1 VDYVPG
7 VRTLGLALV
16 LLVPACTRP
25 SSSGSA
31 PPSSPPAAASAP
43 ASPGELAP
51 PSGPWRELV
60 RDQRWAEAEKQID
73 ALPESDRKSAPMR
86 YVRARIASERK
97 DHAAV
102 IAALDGLEKD
112 VPLLAEGIVR
122 MRSEAQASV
131 GPFEPAALYFQGKTG
146 AKAQTRAAEAW
157 SRAGKPDEARKAI
170 DRAIAQA
177 KGGGTEA
184 AARAVRLSLAEVAGQ
199 KDAALADAKWI
210 LREAPE
216 AAAAK
221 SATEAIARL
230 DPSWKPTA
238 AELLSRGEKLA
249 AAGKGAEA
257 IAAID
262 LAKAA
267 DGAPNEADFLHA
279 RGMALF
285 KVRRYAEAVTEL
297 SRAAEAGGRSAEDD
311 AFHAARAMSR
321 AGNDEGAIRAYRAF
335 EKEHPKSP
343 LADEAGYLVARLS
356 FLTGKKEDAQ
366 AAYATYLK
374 RHKGGKHRTT
384 ATYELALVELAD
396 HPARARAAFS
406 ELARAEDSP
415 KEAARLRELE
425 GVAAEKA
432 GDAEGARAAFVEV
445 IAKAPLSFSA
455 LAAAAH
461 LSRAKQPVPPPIE
474 SAESQGAGPM
484 EIRLPPVAA
493 QLHALGLDDEAE
505 DALRAREK
513 ELGAGYAPR
522 TTEALCAL
530 YGTLD
535 QATRRYRI
543 GSDGVK
549 EATLLRE
556 PSGATRWAWDCLYP
570 RPYLDTARAVEARE
584 SLPRGLVHAVMR
596 QESAFDVDVISGAHA
611 VGLLQLLPT
620 TAREL
625 AKRSNVPFEEGS
637 LVRPGVNIDLGARY
651 LAMLLKT
658 WKGNVTLAVASY
670 NAGPQA
676 ISRWVAGGGPVETDV
691 FVARIPYPETRTY
704 VMKVIGNLA
713 RYSYLEGGAAAVPAL
728 DLALDPTLRAEAD
741 AF

>member
-1 VDYVPG
+1 M
-7 VRTLGLALV
+7 RSLGLV
-16 LLVPACTRP
+16 LILLLPACTRP
-25 SSSGSA
+25 SSSGAA
-31 PPSSPPAAASAP
+31 PASTPPAASSAK
-43 ASPGELAP
+43 AEPGEIAP
-51 PSGPWRELV
+51 PAGPWRELV

-73 ALPESDRKSAPMR
+73 ALSESDRKSPPMR
-86 YVRARIASERK
+86 YVRARIAGEKK

-102 IAALDGLEKD
+102 LAALDGLERD
-112 VPLLAEGIVR
+112 LPLLTEGIVR

-131 GPFEPAALYFQGKTG
+131 GPFEPAAQYFAARSGV
-146 AKAQTRAAEAW
+146 KAQTRAAEAW

-170 DRAIAQA
+170 DRAIGQA
-177 KGGGTEA
+177 KGGATEA
-184 AARAVRLSLAEVAGQ
+184 AARAVRLSLAEAAGQ
-199 KDAALADAKWI
+199 RDAALADAKWI
-210 LREAPE
+210 LREAPDAPSAK
-216 AAAAK
+216 AA
-221 SATEAIARL
+221 SEAITRL
-230 DPSWKPTA
+230 DAAWKPSA
-238 AELLSRGEKLA
+238 SELLARGEKLA
-249 AAGKGAEA
+249 SAGKGSEA
-257 IAAID
+257 IATID
-262 LAKAA
+262 LAKTSE
-267 DGAPNEADFLHA
+267 GAPSEPDFLHA

-285 KVRRYAEAVTEL
+285 KVRRYAEASTEL
-297 SRAAEAGGRSAEDD
+297 SKAAELGARTAEDD
-311 AFHAARAMSR
+311 EFHAARAMSR
-321 AGNDEGAIRAYRAF
+321 AGKDDDAVRAYRAF
-335 EKEHPKSP
+335 EKAHPKSA

-356 FLTGKKEDAQ
+356 FLTGKNADAA
-366 AAYATYLK
+366 AAYGAYLK

-384 ATYELALVELAD
+384 ATYELALVELAE
-396 HPARARAAFS
+396 HPARARTAFA

-432 GDAEGARAAFVEV
+432 GDDAGARAAFNEV

-461 LSRAKQPVPPPIE
+461 LVRAKHPVPPPIE
-474 SAESQGAGPM
+474 AAEAQGAGPV
-484 EIRLPPVAA
+484 EVRLPPMAA

-505 DALRAREK
+505 DAVRAKEK
-513 ELGAGYAPR
+513 EIGAGYAPR

-543 GSDGVK
+543 GSDHVK
-549 EATLLRE
+549 EATLMRE
-556 PSGATRWAWDCLYP
+556 PSLATRWAWDCLYP
-570 RPYLDTARAVEARE
+570 RPYLDTARAMEARE

-637 LVRPGVNIDLGARY
+637 LVRPGVNVDLGARY
-651 LAMLLKT
+651 LSMLLKM

-670 NAGPQA
+670 NAGPAA
-676 ISRWVAGGGPVETDV
+676 ISRWVEGGGAIETDV

-704 VMKVIGNLA
+704 VMKVMGNLA
-713 RYSYLEGGAAAVPAL
+713 RYAYLEGGAASVPAL
-728 DLALDPTLRAEAD
+728 DLSLDPTLRADAD